1 MMDAVLCCYVL
12 SCTIR
17 HCPGLHYAVTL
28 CVLQDFGE
36 HGREFITSEVGLKFL
51 EVLGDAQQ
59 LSQLVG
65 GGRRAA
71 RLQTI
76 LKHCVFKVCL
86 SGHQACSLSC
96 EAATF
101 TAIV

>member
-1 MMDAVLCCYVL
+1 VLLLSGVLRCAVLCC
-12 SCTIR
+12 
-17 HCPGLHYAVTL
+17 AVVC

-51 EVLGDAQQ
+51 QVLGDTQQ

-71 RLQTI
+71 RMQTI
-76 LKHCVFKVCL
+76 LQHCVFKVCRPGL
-86 SGHQACSLSC
+86 QAWQAVLWG
-96 EAATF
+96 
-101 TAIV
+101 

>member
-1 MMDAVLCCYVL
+1 
-12 SCTIR
+12 
-17 HCPGLHYAVTL
+17 
-28 CVLQDFGE
+28 VLQDFGE

-76 LKHCVFKVCL
+76 LQHCAFKVRLWGHPQQYKCL
-86 SGHQACSLSC
+86 CYMAGNSQVLW
-96 EAATF
+96 F
-101 TAIV
+101 LKKVVWQVTAKTTCKPRYHKHLFL